1 MFKRYSLAGRLVT
14 LYVLVLTVALSVVA
28 AVALFIMTRVLIDQI
43 DNDLSSSGAAIAQQ
57 SLNTSLSSSPGNSP
71 QLIPSP
77 YYVYVQSSSD
87 VDIALH
93 SPSMEARYG
102 SPRVPTDIFEVPA
115 GEPLTL
121 RGTESTSWRAMWLS
135 TNSET
140 YPAVG
145 IAYPLEVVETTQ
157 SKMVFIILLVALF
170 VIVFGSLASYLITQ
184 SSLKPLKIIER
195 TTQQIAYGDLSRRVP
210 TENMGPE
217 VGHLATSFNIM
228 VGQIESAIA
237 ASNRSQAMMSQFV
250 SDASHELRTPLASV
264 RGYAELYRM
273 GGVSEE
279 NVPAAMERI
288 ESEARRMGVLVDDL
302 LELARLD
309 ESRPLNLTEVD
320 LVDVAGGAVMDFA
333 VRAPE
338 YPVELEGFD
347 GAEPA
352 PVTIRVDRD
361 KIFQVIANLLS
372 NVKQHTPDGTR
383 VEVVVGSQTTVSP
396 TGDVEMAVVSV
407 RDHGPG
413 IPPENRARVFER
425 FFRVDGSRS
434 RASGGSG
441 LGLAIVSSIIAA
453 HRGTAT
459 ITDTPG
465 GGTTVTM
472 TFPTHPFG
480 DDETHPRPDPH
491 SFNA

>member
-1 MFKRYSLAGRLVT
+1 MFKRSSLAGRLVT
-14 LYVLVLTVALSVVA
+14 LYVLVLTVALS
-28 AVALFIMTRVLIDQI
+28 AVASVALILMTRVLLDQI

-57 SLNTSLSSSPGNSP
+57 SLNSSIAYPSFSP

-77 YYVYVQSSSD
+77 YYVYVMSAAD
-87 VDIALH
+87 VDIVLH

-102 SPRVPTDIFEVPA
+102 APLTPEDIFTVPA
-115 GEPLTL
+115 GEPNTL
-121 RGTESTSWRAMWLS
+121 RGTESTSWRALWLT
-135 TNSET
+135 TNSEV
-140 YPAVG
+140 YPAVA

-170 VIVFGSLASYLITQ
+170 VIAFGALASYVTTQ
-184 SSLKPLKIIER
+184 SSLKPLKIIEH
-195 TTQQIAYGDLSRRVP
+195 TTQEIAYGDLSRRVP

-217 VGHLATSFNIM
+217 VSHLATSFNIM

-237 ASNRSQAMMSQFV
+237 ASQRSQAMMSQFV

-273 GGVSEE
+273 GGVSDDK
-279 NVPAAMERI
+279 VPAAMERI

-333 VRAPE
+333 VRAPA

-347 GAEPA
+347 GGEPS
-352 PVTIRVDRD
+352 PIMIRVDRD
-361 KIFQVIANLLS
+361 KIFQVIANLLT
-372 NVKQHTPDGTR
+372 NVKQHTPEGTR

-396 TGDVEMAVVSV
+396 AGDVEMAVVSV

-413 IPPENRARVFER
+413 ISPENRTRVFER
-425 FFRVDGSRS
+425 FFRVDVSRS

-441 LGLAIVSSIIAA
+441 LGLAIVSSIVTA

-465 GGTTVTM
+465 GGTTVTL

-480 DDETHPRPDPH
+480 DDVTHPRPTTEP
-491 SFNA
+491 FGR